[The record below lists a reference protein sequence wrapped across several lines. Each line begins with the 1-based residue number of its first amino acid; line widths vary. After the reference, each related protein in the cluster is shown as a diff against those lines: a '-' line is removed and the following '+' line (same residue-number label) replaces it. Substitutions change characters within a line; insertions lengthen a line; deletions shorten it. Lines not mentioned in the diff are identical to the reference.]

1 MTIRF
6 FVIYNAGRESMPY
19 NTVPVI
25 GYASHFHYSFQNS
38 ILHTTHVWKIPLQI
52 QIQIAELPEHDAK
65 LEHVLSGQLLKVIYS
80 CCSIANSV
88 LKNTLKGQ
96 LKPFSLISAR
106 LK

>member
-19 NTVPVI
+19 NTVPVF

-52 QIQIAELPEHDAK
+52 QIQI
-65 LEHVLSGQLLKVIYS
+65 
-80 CCSIANSV
+80 
-88 LKNTLKGQ
+88 NTIRTAVV
-96 LKPFSLISAR
+96 FDINHH
-106 LK
+106 